1 MLRNGCHTTSA
12 HCELLIYTYVNYVSF
27 ICLLTACES
36 EYSNG
41 IVWPKRQSGSSVSI
55 RCSVLHSSFR
65 SGVYI
70 TRMCFP
76 NGQWGDVDMSACTMR
91 SEATPLVMVET
102 SSEVNA
108 SLLTSQVQYIVFTY
122 NIQIQKS

>member
-1 MLRNGCHTTSA
+1 M
-12 HCELLIYTYVNYVSF
+12 
-27 ICLLTACES
+27 LTACES

-41 IVWPKRQSGSSVSI
+41 IVWPRRQSGSSVSI

-70 TRMCFP
+70 TRMCLS
-76 NGQWGDVDMSACTMR
+76 NGEWSDVNMSACTMR

-102 SSEVNA
+102 SSEVNV
-108 SLLTSQVQYIVFTY
+108 SLLTSQVQYCMYIYFKDKKNY
-122 NIQIQKS
+122 MMIQCVL